1 MEIFENN
8 KLNLILQYY
17 FPNSSY
23 SCTDKEILEW
33 FTKSIEQPTK
43 EKLEELFLK
52 YETDIKLDSCK
63 STAKEKIEKTD
74 WIFLSDVKIENK
86 KEILEY
92 RKILR
97 NLILKPVENPIF
109 PDAPEIKVID
119 TLENLDLIESIKRY
133 FKK

>member
-1 MEIFENN
+1 MD
-8 KLNLILQYY
+8 NLINILQYY
-17 FPNSSY
+17 FPSS
-23 SCTDKEILEW
+23 SFVCSNEEIINW
-33 FTKSIEQPTK
+33 NDKSIEQPTR
-43 EKLEELFLK
+43 EKLEELSLK
-52 YETDIKLDSCK
+52 YETDIKLDFCK

-74 WIFLSDVKIENK
+74 WIFLSDVRIENK

>member
-1 MEIFENN
+1 MY
-8 KLNLILQYY
+8 NLIDILIKYY
-17 FPNSSY
+17 PSSTY
-23 SCTDKEILEW
+23 SCSENEVIEW
-33 FTKSIEQPTK
+33 NDKSIEQPTK

-52 YETDIKLDSCK
+52 YETDVKLDSCK

-109 PDAPEIKVID
+109 PDAPEIKIID